1 MRVVKKADTGLLALN
16 ADFQRID
23 ESSCD
28 VAPKAGAAGFSSV
41 ETSVMA

>member
-1 MRVVKKADTGLLALN
+1 MRVVKKADTRVLALN

-23 ESSCD
+23 ELSCD

-41 ETSVMA
+41 KTSIVA